1 VPTICGSRVR
11 RSLFDIFL
19 IDEES
24 STYARINITENITEI
39 ESSNEANL
47 LNFGSPTRART
58 WDLRIDM
65 ASVVKRAQ
73 EFLPSK
79 HHAGRTSPIGEA
91 TGSSMT
97 TVDQTD
103 MRALVSRKTVVRHGA
118 ASL

>member
-1 VPTICGSRVR
+1 MLVETI
-11 RSLFDIFL
+11 
-19 IDEES
+19 
-24 STYARINITENITEI
+24 AEI
-39 ESSNEANL
+39 E
-47 LNFGSPTRART
+47 FCGSPTWARSR
-58 WDLRIDM
+58 DLRIDM
-65 ASVVKRAQ
+65 ASGVKRAR

-79 HHAGRTSPIGEA
+79 HHARRAGPIGEA

>member
-1 VPTICGSRVR
+1 MPFWSILATLWLQFEPMLVAAIAETQMC
-11 RSLFDIFL
+11 
-19 IDEES
+19 
-24 STYARINITENITEI
+24 
-39 ESSNEANL
+39 
-47 LNFGSPTRART
+47 GSPTRART

-79 HHAGRTSPIGEA
+79 HHAGRASPIGEA
-91 TGSSMT
+91 TGSSVM